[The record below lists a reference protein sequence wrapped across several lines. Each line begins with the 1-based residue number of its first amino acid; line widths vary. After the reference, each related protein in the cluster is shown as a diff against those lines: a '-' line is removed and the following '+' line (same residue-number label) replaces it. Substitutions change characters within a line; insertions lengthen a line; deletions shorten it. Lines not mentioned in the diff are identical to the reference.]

1 MIKTDLE
8 KIIED
13 TANKVVLKLQSA
25 RLLKNDTRTAI
36 QKTEDLLRNYKSFC
50 ESDKPYTRKFVK
62 EVDRILFDLK
72 DDEYIDVIKCYYIE
86 HMTLE
91 ETAERVHC
99 SVRTVCRHKQ
109 RLIEILKVKLFSDE
123 VIEEL
128 FL

>member
-1 MIKTDLE
+1 ME
-8 KIIED
+8 NVEEIIEN
-13 TANKVVLKLQSA
+13 TVNKTIWKLKTT
-25 RLLKNDTRTAI
+25 RLLKEDNRSAL
-36 QKTEDLLRNYKSFC
+36 QKTEELLKNYKAFS

-62 EVDRILFDLK
+62 EIDKILFDLK
-72 DDEYIDVIKCYYIE
+72 DDEYIKVIEYYYIE

-91 ETAERVHC
+91 QTADLINC